1 MNDPPYHRYILEDLP
16 TVSFSDYDLIKSQ
29 QRKTHYKIKNVLDMK
44 RENNKVYY
52 KCWIQGKLKR
62 DAKWIPKT
70 DLKSGKEKLLIQ
82 EFEDANN

>member
-1 MNDPPYHRYILEDLP
+1 
-16 TVSFSDYDLIKSQ
+16 
-29 QRKTHYKIKNVLDMK
+29 MK

-52 KCWIQGKLKR
+52 KCWIQGELKR